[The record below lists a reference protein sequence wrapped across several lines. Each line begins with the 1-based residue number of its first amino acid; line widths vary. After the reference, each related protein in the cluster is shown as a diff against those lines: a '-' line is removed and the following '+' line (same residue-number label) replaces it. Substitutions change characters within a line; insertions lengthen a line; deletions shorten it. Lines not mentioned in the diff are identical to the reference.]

1 MQKSHIKKIAI
12 VDDHSLFASS
22 LASLVNSFEDCEVH
36 FVANNGEDFKEQ
48 LLDQDAHPDVVL
60 LDINMPILNGPETLH
75 WIQSNH
81 PQIHVLALSMDDGES
96 TILKMLRLGAKGY
109 LLKDIQP
116 DILEQAIQEV
126 VSEGYF
132 YTQDVSK
139 VLLKSVQGKHLDS
152 PASLTN
158 RELEFVK
165 LSCSEMTYKEIADTM
180 DVSPKTVDGYRDSVF
195 TKFDLKNRVG
205 LVLFAMKHK
214 IFQV

>member
-1 MQKSHIKKIAI
+1 MQNSPIKKIAI
-12 VDDHSLFASS
+12 VDDHSLFANS
-22 LASLVNSFEDCEVH
+22 LASLVNTFDACEVQ
-36 FVANNGEDFKEQ
+36 FIACNGEDFKEQ
-48 LLDQDAHPDVVL
+48 LQTQGMHPDVVL
-60 LDINMPILNGPETLH
+60 LDINMPILNGPETLQ
-75 WIQSNH
+75 WLQSNH
-81 PQIHVLALSMDDGES
+81 PTINVLALSMDDGES

-116 DILEQAIQEV
+116 DLLKQAIDEV
-126 VSEGYF
+126 ISEGYF

-139 VLLKSVQGKHLDS
+139 VLLKSVQGKHLKS
-152 PASLTN
+152 PASLTD

-180 DVSPKTVDGYRDSVF
+180 GVSPKTVDGYRDSVF
-195 TKFDLKNRVG
+195 SKFDLKNRVG

>member
-1 MQKSHIKKIAI
+1 MQNSPSNKIAI
-12 VDDHSLFASS
+12 VDDHSLFANS
-22 LASLVNSFEDCEVH
+22 LASLVNTFNTCEVQ
-36 FVANNGEDFKEQ
+36 FIACNGEDFKEQ
-48 LLDQDAHPDVVL
+48 LQEQGTHPDIVL
-60 LDINMPILNGPETLH
+60 LDINMPILNGPETLQ
-75 WIQSNH
+75 WLQSNH
-81 PQIHVLALSMDDGES
+81 PKINVLALSMDDSES

-116 DILEQAIQEV
+116 DLLEQAIEEV
-126 VSEGYF
+126 ITDGYF

-139 VLLKSVQGKHLDS
+139 VLLKSVQGKHLNS
-152 PASLTN
+152 PTSLTD

-180 DVSPKTVDGYRDSVF
+180 GVSPKTVDGYRDSVF
-195 TKFDLKNRVG
+195 SKFDLKNRVG